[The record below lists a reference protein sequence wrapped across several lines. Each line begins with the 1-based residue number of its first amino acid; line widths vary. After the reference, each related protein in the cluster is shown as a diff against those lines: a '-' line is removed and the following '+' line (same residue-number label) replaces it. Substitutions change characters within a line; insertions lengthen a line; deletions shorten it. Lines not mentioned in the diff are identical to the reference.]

1 MRSLAGWLLLALLA
15 GLFADVRVSAQEPTS
30 DGVGADAPTTPVTI
44 DGVRLFELR
53 GVSSFPAPLRARRV
67 RERILALAADERV
80 PIESIHIV
88 ESENT
93 TRIVGGGVALLL
105 LVDADA
111 EMEQLGRS
119 ELAGMHMTRI
129 VEAVTAYRAARS
141 PEALRRS
148 LLNIGAATLGVV
160 LLLVVLF
167 WFWRR
172 VDARLKNR
180 LYIPSVGIQSFEVM
194 RADRLRAI
202 LRSLLFAFRAFLL
215 LGVALLYFGYLL
227 SQFPATRGLSTNMAA
242 LVLSPLRVMAD
253 GLVAEIPSLIFLAVL
268 YFIVRLGLRLLR
280 LFFDAVG
287 EGRVA
292 INGFDAVWAEPTYK
306 LARVAV
312 VAFAVVVAF
321 PYIPGSDTDAFRGV
335 SLFIGVVFSIGSSTA
350 ISNLVAGYMLTY
362 RRAMNVGD
370 RVRIGSAVGDVVAM
384 RMQVTHLRSF
394 KNEEIIIP
402 NSQILGAEV
411 MNYSSLA
418 KDGGLI
424 LHTEVGIGYQT
435 PWRQVEAMLLM
446 AADRTEGLAKEPRPF
461 VFEKSL
467 GEFAVVY
474 EINAYTQNVKSMGA
488 LYAEL
493 HRQILDVFN
502 EYGVQ
507 IMTPAYEGD
516 TPEPKVVAKQDWF
529 RVPSA
534 ATRVPGGRS

>member
-242 LVLSPLRVMAD
+242 LVLSPLQVMAD
-253 GLVAEIPSLIFLAVL
+253 GLVAEIPSLIFLVVL